1 MQRLA
6 PQKAIEKKRRE
17 RRERERERED
27 TDRKRE
33 RERDGPVREAYEKRS
48 HERREDRST
57 ILFDGPP
64 FLSLSDVYDAFVT
77 TSSYAISELRLTGGR

>member
-1 MQRLA
+1 M
-6 PQKAIEKKRRE
+6 ERE
-17 RRERERERED
+17 RGGGADGKRERERE
-27 TDRKRE
+27 
-33 RERDGPVREAYEKRS
+33 GPVREAYEKRS

-64 FLSLSDVYDAFVT
+64 FLFLSDVYDAFVT